1 MASRDITC
9 TFHRRRCS
17 VRGRR
22 YADVVPIALVIE
34 PDSMGNLVTNTGD
47 ANCGNAAT
55 ESAYKTGIAYAVT
68 TLKSKCPQC
77 VV

>member
-1 MASRDITC
+1 M
-9 TFHRRRCS
+9 
-17 VRGRR
+17 
-22 YADVVPIALVIE
+22 PIALVIE